1 MIATV
6 IRKLFRHHLCASL
19 PHLNI
24 FQQSRN
30 VPEEILKRNQGKAS
44 GIQVQIRRA
53 SRLEIHRLDGRLHRF
68 DCRLL
73 SRLWLEIHPHSHCSL
88 GSSRVILWILSIAA
102 LPLWPWVLHCQTSG
116 WSRGTVGNLVN
127 GQGLLSVPLWPPDAK
142 PTLSDCSSEHS
153 LHHQPVFVPQLSQLV
168 TQLSFSQEK
177 TDFFLFLKETWQR
190 VGEFIHLH
198 NCALLA
204 APIRLFI
211 LYY

>member
-6 IRKLFRHHLCASL
+6 IKKTFPPPFVCFTSPPEYFLVLTEHTWGNPKKKSRKRGCR
-19 PHLNI
+19 P
-24 FQQSRN
+24 
-30 VPEEILKRNQGKAS
+30 

-53 SRLEIHRLDGRLHRF
+53 SGLEIHRLDGRLHRF

-88 GSSRVILWILSIAA
+88 GSSHVILWILSIAA

-116 WSRGTVGNLVN
+116 WSRGTLGNLVN
-127 GQGLLSVPLWPPDAK
+127 GQGLCQSHCGHLMWNLHCRIALLNIRSI
-142 PTLSDCSSEHS
+142 TNQS
-153 LHHQPVFVPQLSQLV
+153 LFLNELFTGKKHRFW
-168 TQLSFSQEK
+168 
-177 TDFFLFLKETWQR
+177 LFLKETWQII
-190 VGEFIHLH
+190 GEFIHLH
-198 NCALLA
+198 NCAMLA